1 MSLLYV
7 YVCVYIYER
16 FLLLIRKL
24 TKRTDISDD
33 QVHED
38 VKRLANEG
46 LLFLKQRDIFWD
58 QLQQTTK

>member
-1 MSLLYV
+1 MSFLFFV
-7 YVCVYIYER
+7 GVYIYER

-33 QVHED
+33 PVHED
-38 VKRLANEG
+38 VMRLANEG